1 MQTLISC
8 FDRPSKAREAV
19 DRLVEAGFARE
30 DVHLREAAETRKTVA
45 TPEED
50 AEDRA
55 VGDRAVASPEHEIA
69 LDHDALAALSH
80 FFGRL
85 FGRGRHSD
93 QTGTYTEAVRRGN
106 SLVVV
111 DARDDEEAE
120 RAATLLHHL
129 GAIDVDEH
137 AQHWRAEGWT
147 GTAAE
152 ANAKN
157 LADRPVERPGV
168 RVIDRESEPPLRD
181 IVMMREEEVVVRVP
195 DEPSAERSS
204 IERERAFAA
213 ERTTDDLSTTRDPD
227 AVDSGVNGIPR
238 PDRDKPGT

>member
-8 FDRPSKAREAV
+8 FDRPSKARDAV
-19 DRLVEAGFARE
+19 ERLVEAGFARE
-30 DVHLREAAETRKTVA
+30 DVHLREAPGARRPVA
-45 TPEED
+45 TEAED

-69 LDHDALAALSH
+69 LDHDALASLSH

-85 FGRGRHSD
+85 FGRDSHAD

-152 ANAKN
+152 ANAN
-157 LADRPVERPGV
+157 LANRAAERPGV

-181 IVMMREEEVVVRVP
+181 IVMMREEEVVVRVQ
-195 DEPSAERSS
+195 DDAAAERNSA
-204 IERERAFAA
+204 ERERAFAA
-213 ERTTDDLSTTRDPD
+213 DRTTDVPSGTRDPD
-227 AVDSGVNGIPR
+227 AMDAGRPGIPR
-238 PDRDKPGT
+238 PDRDKPGS